1 MTKWKVIAIR
11 AAVAVAVLL
20 VVLVVAT
27 LIVIQTSWFSNFART
42 KIIAAVEDSIGGR
55 AEIGSLRV
63 TVSPL
68 HLRITNFV
76 LHGLEPSGSAP
87 LLQAKTLDVDV
98 KLFSPKFFNIDF
110 VSVDTP
116 QANVMV
122 LPNGQTNI
130 PEPRVKSK
138 PDPNSNS
145 LQTVVDLAVHHFQL
159 DKGSFQF
166 SQQKT
171 AFNARGENLRV
182 LLLYNIAS
190 PSYRGNLAFDRIIVA
205 SGARP
210 PLTVHVSLP
219 IAIEPNAFSILNGRI
234 TTDQSQVL
242 LNASL
247 ENMKA
252 PQVAGTI
259 NVRIS
264 LPELQRSID
273 LGIAPTIKGAPDTLL
288 AQANIHTDD
297 QKITVDSLHVGLGQT
312 VFDANGTL
320 RDPLVPSASL
330 DFNGNLALTELTR
343 LLNVTSPEASG
354 AIKLSGKARL
364 DTKSNYFV
372 DGNLRSEAVSA
383 RSGTTRISNINLT
396 TPFHLDPHLISLDD
410 LRFAALGGSLQAKII
425 IQDLQ
430 RLSVDGNLRNF
441 SIQNITQALQGN
453 RIGYDGTISGTV
465 KAQGDLKAKGTNG
478 YNAQFNINIAPG
490 RSRQG
495 VPVSGHLYADYRGAS
510 DSIDL
515 GKSFLALPN
524 SRLDLSGSLNRR
536 LDLTL
541 LSHNLNDFQPALA
554 MATSPGQRP
563 AAIPIT
569 LQAGGNASIQAEVTG
584 NLESPKI
591 TAHAALNRFGAQQK
605 SFDQLALDL
614 AASPSGVAVHNGLLT
629 RNTLR
634 ADFDATLGLRKW
646 SPLPRSPLTANVK
659 LRNADLGDLTSLAG
673 QTMPASGATTAD
685 VHVNG
690 TYGNP
695 LGNATVQVLNGSL
708 NQEPF
713 DRVFTNVVL
722 GDQLIT
728 LQTLELSAGQ
738 ARVAANGTF
747 AHPRESF
754 TSGRAQFHI
763 TASNLQLANLK
774 TVQQQNRGIAGLL
787 QLTAD
792 STADLAEHNKQSE
805 TDHSEHFG

>member
-1 MTKWKVIAIR
+1 M
-11 AAVAVAVLL
+11 
-20 VVLVVAT
+20 
-27 LIVIQTSWFSNFART
+27 
-42 KIIAAVEDSIGGR
+42 
-55 AEIGSLRV
+55 
-63 TVSPL
+63 
-68 HLRITNFV
+68 
-76 LHGLEPSGSAP
+76 
-87 LLQAKTLDVDV
+87 
-98 KLFSPKFFNIDF
+98 
-110 VSVDTP
+110 
-116 QANVMV
+116 
-122 LPNGQTNI
+122 
-130 PEPRVKSK
+130 
-138 PDPNSNS
+138 
-145 LQTVVDLAVHHFQL
+145 VDLAVHRFQL
-159 DKGSFQF
+159 DNGSLQF
-166 SQQKT
+166 SQKKT
-171 AFNARGENLRV
+171 AFNARGENLRA
-182 LLLYNIAS
+182 LLLYNVAS

-219 IAIEPNAFSILNGRI
+219 LAIEPNAFSILNGRI
-234 TTDQSQVL
+234 TTNQSQVL

-259 NVRIS
+259 NVRLS

-273 LGIAPTIKGAPDTLL
+273 LGIAPTTKGAPDMLL

-312 VFDANGTL
+312 LFDATGTL
-320 RDPLVPSASL
+320 RDPSAPRASL

-343 LLNVTSPEASG
+343 LFSVTSPEASG
-354 AIKLSGKARL
+354 TIKLNGKARL
-364 DTKSNYFV
+364 DTNSNYFV
-372 DGNLRSEAVSA
+372 DGNLRSEGVSA
-383 RSGTTRISNINLT
+383 RSGTTRIPNINLT
-396 TPFHLDPHLISLDD
+396 APFHLDPHLISLDD

-453 RIGYDGTISGTV
+453 RIGYDGTISGTLR
-465 KAQGDLKAKGTNG
+465 AQGDLKAKGTNG
-478 YNAQFNINIAPG
+478 YSAQANINIVPSH
-490 RSRQG
+490 SRQG

-541 LSHNLNDFQPALA
+541 LSRNLNDFQPALA
-554 MATSPGQRP
+554 FASLPGQHP
-563 AAIPIT
+563 TPLPIT
-569 LQAGGNASIQAEVTG
+569 LQAGGNALMQAAVTG
-584 NLESPKI
+584 NLASPKI

-634 ADFDATLGLRKW
+634 AEFDATLGLLKW
-646 SPLPRSPLTANVK
+646 SPLPRSPVTANVK

-673 QTMPASGATTAD
+673 QTTSASGATTAD

-695 LGNATVQVLNGSL
+695 LGNATIQILNGNV

-713 DRVFTNVVL
+713 DRLFTNVVL

-728 LQTLELSAGQ
+728 LQTLELSAGP

-754 TSGRAQFHI
+754 TTGHAHFHI
-763 TASNLQLANLK
+763 AASNIQLANLK

-792 STADLAEHNKQSE
+792 TTADLAEHNKQSE
-805 TDHSEHFG
+805 LIIQNVSADFSARGLRVQNQDAGELTATARTANRDVSYQISSNFAGSIIGCEWSHDTRGRLSNDCRLIDQKSVC